1 MGAESVARDLDPQAP
16 RKTPTRS
23 AGHSVGDH
31 RIVVQLPHCS
41 HPVCLPVLL
50 RLWRGKGTASPAFL
64 ATDMVSILAQSFPY
78 RNIQSWH
85 ELRASQTGLITS
97 YVLTQRKSTGKQ
109 SGQCVERH
117 SPVVC
122 SGL

>member
-1 MGAESVARDLDPQAP
+1 M
-16 RKTPTRS
+16 
-23 AGHSVGDH
+23 GDH

-78 RNIQSWH
+78 RNIQSLARIACKSDRFDY
-85 ELRASQTGLITS
+85 ELCSNTTEVDRETVG
-97 YVLTQRKSTGKQ
+97 
-109 SGQCVERH
+109 
-117 SPVVC
+117 PVC
-122 SGL
+122 